1 MKRNQYLIPLLA
13 ILLLSS
19 CNRLSSTSSNFST
32 ASKISSS
39 ESNKE
44 ISSSPSNGDT
54 NSTSSSN
61 KSSSTSSSSS
71 SKKDDSSSSINSS
84 NSSPSSSKVE
94 VTLPIGNQKLDGP
107 TNEAVDITNWINYEV
122 NSDMPEGFRHI
133 YGNNWA
139 DASFYQENGNGYAI
153 RFDQLYK
160 GIQSPKLTPFK
171 KIEVRLYINPVNNN
185 SQNAKSQKNEVL
197 HIYGYD
203 NEENLITTDY
213 IEQGSITKQ
222 KEKTELK
229 FYLRNIDITYFEI
242 RMSAFPYKGSQ
253 CYNFGISKI
262 SIKGWNYD

>member
-1 MKRNQYLIPLLA
+1 MKRNHYLIPLLA

-19 CNRLSSTSSNFST
+19 CNSLSNTSSIIS
-32 ASKISSS
+32 SSPKISSS

-44 ISSSPSNGDT
+44 ISSSSSNGDIE
-54 NSTSSSN
+54 STSSSD

-84 NSSPSSSKVE
+84 SSSPSSTKEE
-94 VTLPIGNQKLDGP
+94 VILPIGNQKLDGP
-107 TNEAVDITNWINYEV
+107 INEAVDITNWVNYEV
-122 NSDMPEGFRHI
+122 NSEMPDGFRHI

-139 DASFYQENGNGYAI
+139 NASFYQENGNGYAI
-153 RFDQLYK
+153 KFDQLYK

-185 SQNAKSQKNEVL
+185 SQNAKSQKDEVL

-203 NEENLITTDY
+203 SKENLITTDY
-213 IEQGSITKQ
+213 IEQGTITKQ

-229 FYLRNIDITYFEI
+229 FYLRNIDIAYFEI